1 MNDLISSTRKH
12 DRNRA
17 INNCD
22 AVATRSSPPDIAVGN
37 ALCSEPAIPNIE
49 IAAAACRAC
58 FLYLSTIAIKPA
70 TPSTNPNPLG
80 ISAVVLER
88 PVRIQLNEP
97 SMISAEANPIVVF
110 AIVTS
115 VSGAP
120 QRYNRFN
127 CEPLREWVRPCGSIY
142 SGN

>member
-12 DRNRA
+12 DRNKA

-37 ALCSEPAIPNIE
+37 DLCSEPAIPNME

-58 FLYLSTIAIKPA
+58 FLYLSAMAIKPA
-70 TPSTNPNPLG
+70 TASTNPNPLG
-80 ISAVVLER
+80 ISAVALDR

-120 QRYNRFN
+120 QRYSHIN
-127 CEPLREWVRPCGSIY
+127 CKPLRESVRPFGPIY
-142 SGN
+142 SEN

>member
-12 DRNRA
+12 DRNKA

-22 AVATRSSPPDIAVGN
+22 AVATRSSPPDIVVGN
-37 ALCSEPAIPNIE
+37 DLCSEPAIPNIE

-58 FLYLSTIAIKPA
+58 FLYLSAIAIKPA
-70 TPSTNPNPLG
+70 TASTNPNPLG
-80 ISAVVLER
+80 ISAVALDR

-110 AIVTS
+110 TIVTS

-120 QRYNRFN
+120 QRYIHIN
-127 CEPLREWVRPCGSIY
+127 CKPLHEWVRPFGSTY
-142 SGN
+142 SEN